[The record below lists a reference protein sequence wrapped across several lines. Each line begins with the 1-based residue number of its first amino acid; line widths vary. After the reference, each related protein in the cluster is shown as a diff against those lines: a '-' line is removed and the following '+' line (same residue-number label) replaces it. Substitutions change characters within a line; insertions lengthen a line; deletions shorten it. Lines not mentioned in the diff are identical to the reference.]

1 VPTRPTPW
9 LPATV
14 AVTDARRPTVVG
26 DSMSRDVARLADRHP
41 AVVAVARLGW
51 VAKGLVYGLVGV
63 LAASI
68 AIQRD
73 RTGSAAGG
81 GDHEAS
87 ALGAVAEIAQTSL
100 GALALWVVA
109 IGLALY
115 VVWRLVSIVLPA
127 EHTFETWL
135 ARAGYAVSAAMY
147 SFLAWSAMS
156 FATDERAGR
165 GAETEDAKIER
176 LTREV
181 MARSAGRWVVGV
193 LAACVLA
200 VGLLFVVKGVRASF
214 HDDLEPR
221 DVGPVPLDA
230 IVALGRIGWVG
241 RGSVMVLYA
250 WFLAQAVVR
259 FRPSDARGLDD
270 SLREV
275 TEMAIGPFIVAG
287 AGLAL
292 VAYGLFCVISAP
304 RQRLTGAH

>member
-1 VPTRPTPW
+1 M
-9 LPATV
+9 
-14 AVTDARRPTVVG
+14 G
-26 DSMSRDVARLADRHP
+26 RDVARLADRHP

-68 AIQRD
+68 AIQGL

-81 GDHEAS
+81 SDHEAS
-87 ALGAVAEIAQTSL
+87 PLGAVAEIAQSAL

-109 IGLALY
+109 VGLALY
-115 VVWRLVSIVLPA
+115 VVWRLLSVVLPA

-135 ARAGYAVSAAMY
+135 TRAGYAVSAAMY

-181 MARSAGRWVVGV
+181 MAHSAGRWLVGV

-241 RGSVMVLYA
+241 RGIVMVLYA
-250 WFLAQAVVR
+250 WFLVQAVVLV
-259 FRPSDARGLDD
+259 RPSDARGLDD

-292 VAYGLFCVISAP
+292 VAYGLFCVLSAP